1 LNSLN
6 PLTALKFVQSER
18 FPCQDC
24 QGWQKLIIS
33 MRHQD
38 SLFYPRQLCREMP
51 SGQSHPLFDVG
62 FLLGE
67 VACEDTLAKRR
78 EFCG

>member
-1 LNSLN
+1 
-6 PLTALKFVQSER
+6 
-18 FPCQDC
+18 
-24 QGWQKLIIS
+24 
-33 MRHQD
+33 MRYQD